1 MHQSKEKKESHTAH
15 HSKYSHSHE
24 ASDHPVIQPAQSY
37 SSGIAQIIQSAG
49 GLLSSVSRDTLVIVM
64 LFISLFGGGY
74 ILIRQA
80 EVIERN
86 TTVMQEMKAIMQ
98 NIADYEKK
106 NDLVHP

>member
-1 MHQSKEKKESHTAH
+1 
-15 HSKYSHSHE
+15 
-24 ASDHPVIQPAQSY
+24 
-37 SSGIAQIIQSAG
+37 
-49 GLLSSVSRDTLVIVM
+49 M